1 MVGTGGEKRHFAPQL
16 LGKLLLL
23 LVSVSMVGCIAA
35 VPVIIKMAG
44 SKHYTATVQMKT
56 GAEEVYQAVI
66 VELEKKPDVKIETR
80 DDEKF
85 LVEATKGE
93 IFASIHA
100 EPLNRGTQLIVTA
113 DAGDKDED
121 KDLALRIVKA
131 VCDLVGEQCKAPE
144 EG

>member
-1 MVGTGGEKRHFAPQL
+1 MVTGGRGKWSYSPQL
-16 LGKLLLL
+16 LGKLLLVL
-23 LVSVSMVGCIAA
+23 ISVSMLGCVAA
-35 VPVIIKMAG
+35 VPVIIKMAS

-56 GAEEVYQAVI
+56 GPEDVYRAVI
-66 VELEKKPDVKIETR
+66 AELEKKPDVKIETR

-100 EPLNRGTQLIVTA
+100 EPLKRGTQLIVTA
-113 DAGDKDED
+113 DAGGKDED